1 MNITEPNNNS
11 NSVITSKSNLKKQPH
26 LYKSLQF
33 WRVYFK
39 SPATVIAVAFLALI
53 IITGIFAAELSPFD
67 QNKQMLRDRMKPPLV
82 QTQTGLHILGTDA
95 LGRDILSRVIW
106 GSRVSLIIGVT
117 SVLVAGSIG
126 VLLGLIAGYF
136 GGIVDSIIM
145 RLTDIQLAIPFLIF
159 ALAVVAVLG
168 SGLIN
173 IIIVLGITGWANYA
187 RIVRGETLRV
197 REEEYIQVATVIGA
211 SSPRIIF
218 KHILPNVSSS
228 IIVTASLQVAR
239 MILMESSLSYLGL
252 GVPVE
257 ITTWGRMVA
266 DGRDYLAIAPWIAS
280 IPGLFIFLIVMAI
293 NVAGDRLRDILDPKQ
308 KKIAEISK

>member
-1 MNITEPNNNS
+1 MNVSIPSPKNNPQFIS
-11 NSVITSKSNLKKQPH
+11 KVISRKYPHLKKTIN
-26 LYKSLQF
+26 F

-39 SPATVIAVAFLALI
+39 SPATVIAIIFLFLLI
-53 IITGIFAAELSPFD
+53 ITSIFATDLEPYD
-67 QNKQMLRDRMKPPLV
+67 QNKQMLRDRMKPPMV
-82 QTQTGLHILGTDA
+82 QTETGLHILGTDA

-117 SVLVAGSIG
+117 SVLVSGTIG
-126 VLLGLIAGYF
+126 VILGLMAGYF

-168 SGLIN
+168 SGLVN
-173 IIIVLGITGWANYA
+173 IIIVLGITGWVNYA

-211 SSPRIIF
+211 SPLRIIF
-218 KHILPNVSSS
+218 KHILPNVMSS
-228 IIVTASLQVAR
+228 IIVMASLQVAR

-280 IPGLFIFLIVMAI
+280 IPGLFIFLTVIAI

-308 KKIAEISK
+308 KKIAEISR

>member
-1 MNITEPNNNS
+1 MNISEPSKNS
-11 NSVITSKSNLKKQPH
+11 NPLINSIPCLKNQPR
-26 LYKSLQF
+26 LNKSLQF

-39 SPATVIAVAFLALI
+39 SPATVIAVVFLAII
-53 IITGIFAAELSPFD
+53 IITGIFASDFSPYD
-67 QNKQMLRDRMKPPLV
+67 QNKQMLRDRMKPPLI
-82 QTQTGLHILGTDA
+82 QTDTGLHLLGTDA

-106 GSRVSLIIGVT
+106 GSRVSLLIGVT
-117 SVLVAGSIG
+117 SVFVAGTLG
-126 VLLGLIAGYF
+126 VVLGLIAGYF

-159 ALAVVAVLG
+159 ALAVIAVLG
-168 SGLIN
+168 SGLLN
-173 IIIVLGITGWANYA
+173 IIIVLGITGWVNYA
-187 RIVRGETLRV
+187 RIVRGETLRI
-197 REEEYIQVATVIGA
+197 REEEYIQVAIVIGA
-211 SSPRIIF
+211 SPLRIIF
-218 KHILPNVSSS
+218 KHILPNVMSS
-228 IIVTASLQVAR
+228 IIVMASLQVAR

-280 IPGLFIFLIVMAI
+280 IPGLFIFLTVIAI

-308 KKIAEISK
+308 KKIAEIS